1 MATITLS
8 TTTGNSSLTQ
18 ILNALNAGS
27 TGATCKL
34 YTGTKPTSPETAIS
48 TQVLLG
54 TLTCSKPAGTV
65 AAKVLTFDVITQD
78 SSADNTGT
86 ATWARFAD
94 STGTAVMDVDASTI
108 GGAGFLQMNTTNIVA
123 GGPITISSCVI
134 TI

>member
-8 TTTGNSSLTQ
+8 TTVGNSTLTQ

-34 YTGTKPTSPETAIS
+34 YTGTKPVSPETAIT
-48 TQVLLG
+48 TQTILG

-65 AAKVLTFDVITQD
+65 ASKALTFDTIFQD
-78 SSADNTGT
+78 TSADNTGT

-94 STGTAVMDVDASTI
+94 STGTAVVDVDVSTI
-108 GGAGFLQMNTTNIVA
+108 GGAGFLQMNTTSIVA
-123 GGPITISSCVI
+123 GGPISISSCVI
-134 TI
+134 TV